1 MGSFWSQ
8 DEKARMRERKR
19 PLVQSL
25 GVSTTVGRQFVEF
38 SFDRIADGLDWQQPK
53 GIQRGESSLL
63 GRLVI
68 SG

>member
-8 DEKARMRERKR
+8 DEEARMRERKR

-38 SFDRIADGLDWQQPK
+38 SFDRMSDWLDWQQP
-53 GIQRGESSLL
+53 
-63 GRLVI
+63 
-68 SG
+68 